1 MRKGFNGLSGIV
13 IDKMNGTPT
22 DGHVY
27 LFINK
32 RKDKIKLLTWEP
44 GGLVLYYKRLEKG
57 VFEIPQWEDNSQ
69 VVNISWE
76 MLAMMVQGIS
86 TENIIRKKRY
96 LRT

>member
-1 MRKGFNGLSGIV
+1 MRKGFNGLSGII
-13 IDKMNGTPT
+13 IDKMNGIPT
-22 DGHVY
+22 DGNVY

-32 RKDKIKLLTWEP
+32 RKDKIKLLTWEA

-57 VFEIPQWEDNSQ
+57 VFELPKIEGSPQS
-69 VVNISWE
+69 VSISWE

-96 LRT
+96 LKT